1 MNKQDLAPD
10 VAGITTRAKAI
21 LLNPAGEW
29 PVIAAEQQSPRDV
42 FIKYAVPLAA
52 IGPIATMI
60 GSLVFGYGAFGVTY
74 RPGIMTAL
82 GTAIVSYVMALITLW
97 VVSWVA
103 NFLSPRFGGKDDFAA
118 AFKLVAYSMTASW
131 LAGVF
136 GLVPALS
143 FLSILGLYGLYL
155 LYKGATPV
163 MNVPQDKSVVYT
175 IVTVVAAAI
184 VTVVFGMIAAALAGA
199 GAIASDGLSAA
210 DSVTGGDEVTI
221 DFGPYGRIEGGED
234 GTVATFRNEDGE
246 EVTITVDN
254 PSE

>member
-1 MNKQDLAPD
+1 MDKQELTPD
-10 VAGITTRAKAI
+10 VAGITARAKAI
-21 LLNPAGEW
+21 LMNPAGEW
-29 PVIAAEQQSPRDV
+29 PVIAAEQATPKEV

-52 IGPIATMI
+52 IGPVATLI
-60 GSLVFGYGAFGVTY
+60 GSLVFGYSAFGVTY

-82 GTAIVSYVMALITLW
+82 GTAIASYVMALIGLW

-103 NFLSPRFGGKDDFAA
+103 NFLAPKFGGKDDFAS

-136 GLVPALS
+136 GLLPALS

-163 MNVPQDKSVVYT
+163 MNVPEDKSVVYT
-175 IVTVVAAAI
+175 IVTVVVAA
-184 VTVVFGMIAAALAGA
+184 VVSVVFGMVAAAVAGA
-199 GAIASDGLSAA
+199 GAIASGGLSAA
-210 DSVTGGDEVTI
+210 DSVSGGDEITI
-221 DFGPYGRIEGGED
+221 DFGEYGRIEGGAD
-234 GTVATFRNEDGE
+234 GAVATFRDENGE
-246 EVTITVDN
+246 EVTITVDK

>member
-1 MNKQDLAPD
+1 MDKQELTPD

-21 LLNPAGEW
+21 LMNPAGEW
-29 PVIAAEQQSPRDV
+29 PVIAAEQQTPKDV

-82 GTAIVSYVMALITLW
+82 GSAIASYVLALIGLW

-103 NFLSPRFGGKDDFAA
+103 NFLSPKFGGKDDFAS

-131 LAGVF
+131 LAGIF
-136 GLVPALS
+136 GLLPALS

-163 MNVPQDKSVVYT
+163 MNVPEDKSVVYT
-175 IVTVVAAAI
+175 IVTVVVAA
-184 VTVVFGMIAAALAGA
+184 VVSVVFGMIAAAVAGA
-199 GAIASDGLSAA
+199 GAIASGGLSAA

-221 DFGPYGRIEGGED
+221 DFGEYGRIEGGED
-234 GTVATFRNEDGE
+234 GAVATFRNEDGE
-246 EVTITVDN
+246 EVTITVDK